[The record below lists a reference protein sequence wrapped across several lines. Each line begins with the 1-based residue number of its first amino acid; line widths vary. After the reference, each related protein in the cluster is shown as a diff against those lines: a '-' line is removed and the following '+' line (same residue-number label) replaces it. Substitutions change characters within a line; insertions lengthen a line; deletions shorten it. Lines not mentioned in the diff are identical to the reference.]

1 MIDQA
6 SALRSLD
13 HSAADPMHAG
23 ASAADALVLD
33 FANSE
38 TGHTRPSKPALD
50 ALGDA
55 FAMLAW
61 LRHHGALDEMR
72 FRVLT
77 GVAAADPQA
86 AAAFEG
92 AARRL
97 RAAIAGV
104 LRAVVDE
111 APPAQ
116 SDLASLGAA
125 ADAARAAE
133 SLAWDP
139 QAGRAVRR
147 PAASDDLASALW
159 PVARAA
165 EALVSAERLARVK
178 RCASS
183 TCDWFFLDTSKN
195 RSRRW
200 CRMEVC
206 GNREKGR
213 RRTGRARGQAPAQ

>member
-1 MIDQA
+1 MTNDATAAI
-6 SALRSLD
+6 LD
-13 HSAADPMHAG
+13 RPAADPMHVG

-33 FANSE
+33 FANSA
-38 TGHTRPSKPALD
+38 TGHVVSVARAQD

-55 FAMLAW
+55 FATLAW
-61 LRHHGALDEMR
+61 LRDHGALDAAR
-72 FRVLT
+72 FRALT
-77 GVAAADPQA
+77 GRAAADPSA
-86 AAAFEG
+86 AVAFE
-92 AARRL
+92 AEVRRL

-104 LRAVVDE
+104 LRAASED

-116 SDLASLGAA
+116 ADLAALGHA

-133 SLAWDP
+133 ILAWDP
-139 QAGRAVRR
+139 RTGRAVRR
-147 PAASDDLASALW
+147 PGVCDDLASALW

-165 EALVSAERLARVK
+165 EALVTAERLDRVK

-213 RRTGRARGQAPAQ
+213 RRLGRTRAGEEMR

>member
-1 MIDQA
+1 MNDDAQA
-6 SALRSLD
+6 PRSLD
-13 HSAADPMHAG
+13 HPAGDPMHVG

-38 TGHTRPSKPALD
+38 TGHTRPGRPARD

-55 FAMLAW
+55 FATLAW
-61 LRHHGALDEMR
+61 LRDHGALEDAR
-72 FRVLT
+72 FRALT
-77 GVAAADPQA
+77 GVAAADP
-86 AAAFEG
+86 G
-92 AARRL
+92 AADVFETRTRRL
-97 RAAIAGV
+97 RAAIVGV
-104 LRAVVDE
+104 LRAAVDE
-111 APPAQ
+111 TAPAEA
-116 SDLASLGAA
+116 DLAALGAA

-133 SLAWDP
+133 VLAWDP

-147 PAASDDLASALW
+147 PAVSDDLAAALW

-165 EALVSAERLARVK
+165 EGLVSAERLVRVK

-213 RRTGRARGQAPAQ
+213 RRMGRARAQIATQ